1 MPTAV
6 RWQHGTSLCQNGDAA
21 QGTAQKTT
29 ETGMRK
35 KHAASDSTHRV
46 THSPGYETMEEQDG
60 FFNFMA
66 GSLKGTAYR
75 KKSGAR
81 EICSEASPS
90 LGGTF
95 IDYNG
100 NLEPPPYGSRFKK
113 AYPKGTP
120 QYMRF
125 AL

>member
-1 MPTAV
+1 MPKRGHRRGA
-6 RWQHGTSLCQNGDAA
+6 
-21 QGTAQKTT
+21 AQKTT

-35 KHAASDSTHRV
+35 KHAASDSAHRV
-46 THSPGYETMEEQDG
+46 TYSPGYETMEEQDG

-81 EICSEASPS
+81 GICSEASPS

-113 AYPKGTP
+113 A
-120 QYMRF
+120 
-125 AL
+125 